1 LEVFFIMTQNK
12 IGENPWQKF
21 HGPNLGYIN
30 TLFEEYRKDPNSVD
44 EDLKELFDQWGAPPI
59 SSMTV
64 IEKKKKTEDPQTNP
78 IDVKKVVAIEK
89 LAQNIRTYGHLAAKT
104 DPFQEI
110 IDSNS
115 RLLDPAEYGLSEE
128 DLRSL
133 PAQVIW
139 PDLSDSSSAFE
150 AINRLNQIYTNSLSY
165 QFSHIQDMD
174 ERNWLNHMVESDKAQ
189 LSISSGEKIDLLQG
203 LTEVESFEKFLH
215 RTFVGQK
222 RFSVEGTDMMVPM
235 INEMIRAGVGDGIR
249 NMMIGMAHRGR
260 LNVLAHVLEKP
271 YETIFSEFHH
281 SPNKELVPS
290 EGSMGINF
298 GWTGDVK
305 YHLGANRELAEGDT
319 IVAKV
324 SLANNPSH
332 LEFVNPV
339 VQGYTRA
346 AQEDRT
352 SPGFAKQDMKKAMAI
367 LVHGDAAFPGEGV
380 VPETLNLSR
389 LRGYQTGGTIHLIVN
404 NRIGFT
410 TESTDAR
417 STKYA
422 SDLAKGFEIPIVHV
436 NADDPEA
443 CLAAVR
449 LAYHYRSRFHKDF
462 LIDLIGYRRF
472 GHNEMDDPAAT
483 QFQLYD
489 RIEKHPTVR
498 ALYAQNLESEGVITS
513 EHIQEMEQQ
522 ILDRLQS
529 AYKGLK
535 EKESEAEEV
544 KDKSIQDKP
553 LGDQL
558 QRVKTAVPIESL
570 RSINNNLLEW
580 PEGFTVYPKL
590 ERILMRRKDAL
601 RDDGSV
607 DWGLA
612 ETLAFATILMDGTAV
627 RLTGQDTERGTFA
640 HRHLMLHDPKS
651 GKSFSPLHTLP
662 GESASFSMYNSP
674 LSEIAVLGFEYG
686 YDVVAPDSLVLWEAQ
701 YGDFAN
707 AGQVIIDQFLAAGK
721 AKWRQKSSLVLL
733 LPHGYEGQ
741 GPEHSSARLERFLQ
755 LSAENNWFVVNLTKS
770 AQYFHLLRRQ
780 AAMIQSE
787 ETRPLVVMTPKGL
800 IRNKRAVS
808 SGSAFSEEQFHN
820 ILEQPGL
827 GEKVDQVERLIL
839 CSGKIA
845 IDLEAKVDS
854 DEHQEK
860 DFLHIVRVEQ
870 LYPFPENEIVQ
881 VIDRYAHLKE
891 IVWVQEEPK
900 NMGAWSYMEPRIRA
914 ILPDQVSIKYI
925 GRPVRSS
932 PAEGLP
938 NIHTNEQER
947 ILSEALAPGKY

>member
-1 LEVFFIMTQNK
+1 MNQNK
-12 IGENPWQKF
+12 IGENPWPKF

-44 EDLKELFDQWGAPPI
+44 KDLKELFDQWGAPPI
-59 SSMTV
+59 SSVSV
-64 IEKKKKTEDPQTNP
+64 IENKKETELPKPNP
-78 IDVKKVVAIEK
+78 IDIDVKKIVAVEK
-89 LAQNIRTYGHLAAKT
+89 LAQNIRTYGHLAART
-104 DPFQEI
+104 DPLQKTN
-110 IDSNS
+110 DSNT
-115 RLLDPAEYGLSEE
+115 RLLDPAEYGLSEQ
-128 DLRSL
+128 DLKSL

-139 PDLSDSSSAFE
+139 EDGSDYDSAFE
-150 AINRLNQIYTNSLSY
+150 GINQLNHIYTNSISY
-165 QFSHIQDMD
+165 QFSHIQDID
-174 ERNWLNHMVESDKAQ
+174 ERDWLNNMVESGEVQ
-189 LSISSGEKIDLLQG
+189 HSISAEEKADLLRN
-203 LTEVESFEKFLH
+203 LIEVESFEKFLH

-222 RFSVEGTDMMVPM
+222 RFSIEGTDMVVPI
-235 INEMIRAGVGDGIR
+235 INEMIRAGVDDGVR
-249 NMMIGMAHRGR
+249 NVIIGMAHRGR

-305 YHLGANRELAEGDT
+305 YHLGANRDLEEGNT
-319 IVAKV
+319 VVAKI

-339 VQGYTRA
+339 VEGYTRA

-352 SPGFAKQDMKKAMAI
+352 TPGFAKQDMTKAMAI

-389 LRGYQTGGTIHLIVN
+389 LRGYQTGGTIHLIAN

-410 TESTDAR
+410 TDSSDAR

-449 LAYHYRSRFHKDF
+449 LAYRYRARFHKDF

-483 QFQLYD
+483 QFQLYN
-489 RIEKHPTVR
+489 RIENHPTVR
-498 ALYAQNLESEGVITS
+498 TLYAQSLESEGVITS
-513 EHIQEMEQQ
+513 KSVQEMEKQVQ
-522 ILDRLQS
+522 ERLQN

-535 EKESEAEEV
+535 ESEVGEV
-544 KDKSIQDKP
+544 KDRSILDNPLDDELDK
-553 LGDQL
+553 
-558 QRVKTAVPIESL
+558 VKTAVPIKSL
-570 RSINNNLLEW
+570 RNINDSLLKW
-580 PEGFTVYPKL
+580 PGGFTVYPKL
-590 ERILMRRKDAL
+590 ERILMRRKDTL
-601 RDDGSV
+601 TDDGGV

-612 ETLAFATILMDGTAV
+612 ETLAFATILIDGTSI

-651 GKSFSPLHTLP
+651 GESFSPLHTLP
-662 GESASFSMYNSP
+662 GESASFSIYNSP

-686 YDVVAPDSLVLWEAQ
+686 YDVFAPDSLVLWEAQ

-707 AGQVIIDQFLAAGK
+707 AAQVIIDQFLAAGK
-721 AKWRQKSSLVLL
+721 AKWKQKSSLVLL

-755 LSAENNWFVVNLTKS
+755 LSAENNWFVVNVTKS

-787 ETRPLVVMTPKGL
+787 KTRPLVIMTPKGL
-800 IRNKRAVS
+800 IRNKRTVS
-808 SGSAFSEEQFHN
+808 SGSAFSEEQFYN

-827 GEKVDQVERLIL
+827 GENVDRVEQLIL

-845 IDLEAKVDS
+845 IDLEVKMDS

-860 DFLHIVRVEQ
+860 NHLQIIRVEQ
-870 LYPFPENEIVQ
+870 LYPFPEKEISE
-881 VIDRYAHLKE
+881 VIDRYTHLKE

-900 NMGAWSYMEPRIRA
+900 NMGAWTYMEPRIRA
-914 ILPDQVSIKYI
+914 ILPDHVSIKYI

-938 NIHTNEQER
+938 DIHTREQER
-947 ILSEALAPGKY
+947 ILSEALASGKY